1 VREPG
6 GPLDRG
12 FLCYVKEKTMSR
24 GLFLFAGLALAF
36 WFAAPS
42 ATYAQVERAGAYYNP
57 YTGASAAG
65 RAGYNPY
72 TGTAGREVSGYNPV
86 TGRDVSEK
94 QVYNPYT
101 GRGAEVRTSTN
112 PYTGRTAYGAAYRR

>member
-1 VREPG
+1 
-6 GPLDRG
+6 
-12 FLCYVKEKTMSR
+12 MSR
-24 GLFLFAGLALAF
+24 RPCLFAGLVLALG
-36 WFAAPS
+36 FAARS
-42 ATYAQVERAGAYYNP
+42 GVHAQVERAGAYYNP

-72 TGTAGREVSGYNPV
+72 TGTAGREASGYNPY

-101 GRGAEVRTSTN
+101 GRAAEVRTSTN
-112 PYTGRTAYGAAYRR
+112 PYTGRTAYSYRYGRR